1 MIAKVDRADVPP
13 SNRPR
18 SPIRQFALDSLTEF
32 LASARAGEVFEV
44 TGFPGRPEQMVDAVR
59 AEAHYLGRGR
69 SVRAFRRRG
78 RVFLEALEPKPRIY
92 GADGRRL

>member
-1 MIAKVDRADVPP
+1 M
-13 SNRPR
+13 
-18 SPIRQFALDSLTEF
+18 
-32 LASARAGEVFEV
+32 